1 MDNNKIII
9 IVLIAIII
17 ALLVGIFA
25 VMPNTNKQDAQLTFM
40 NNDTIDEGG
49 SIKIKLT
56 DANGTAIANQT
67 VNVTVTDENST
78 SGYYSVVTDG
88 NGTGKL
94 KLDNG
99 PGKYNVTVSY
109 GGNDNFNGCNAAQK
123 VTIKEK
129 EKAVEAQT
137 SSSSSSSSSSSASSS
152 SSESSSSSG
161 YDINNLPPSK
171 DPYPE
176 TARYYVDE
184 NYVMQ
189 EYADGYA
196 RTVDIRTGEVYS
208 NGFR

>member
-1 MDNNKIII
+1 MDRNMII
-9 IVLIAIII
+9 IVALIAIIV

-25 VMPNTNKQDAQLTFM
+25 MMPNMSKQDTKLTFES
-40 NNDTIDEGG
+40 NATLTEGD

-67 VNVTVTDENST
+67 VNVTITDKNNT
-78 SGYYSVVTDG
+78 SDYHSVVTDG
-88 NGTGKL
+88 DGVGKL
-94 KLDNG
+94 KLDKNS
-99 PGKYNVTVSY
+99 GKYNVTISY
-109 GGNDNFNGCNAAQK
+109 GGNDNFTGCNATQK
-123 VTIKEK
+123 LTIKEK
-129 EKAVEAQT
+129 EKVVEAQT
-137 SSSSSSSSSSSASSS
+137 SSSSSSSSASSS

-176 TARYYVDE
+176 TARYYAGE

-189 EYADGYA
+189 EYADGYV

>member
-9 IVLIAIII
+9 IVLIAVIA

-25 VMPNTNKQDAQLTFM
+25 MMPNMTKQDTKLTFES
-40 NNDTIDEGG
+40 NATLTEGD

-67 VNVTVTDENST
+67 VNVTITDKNNT
-78 SGYYSVVTDG
+78 SDYHSVVTDG
-88 NGTGKL
+88 DGVGKL
-94 KLDNG
+94 KVDKNS
-99 PGKYNVTVSY
+99 GKYNVTISY
-109 GGNDNFNGCNAAQK
+109 GGNDNFTGCNATQK
-123 VTIKEK
+123 LTIKEK
-129 EKAVEAQT
+129 EKSVEAQT
-137 SSSSSSSSSSSASSS
+137 SSSSSSSSASSS

-176 TARYYVDE
+176 TARYYAGE

-189 EYADGYA
+189 EYADGYV

>member
-1 MDNNKIII
+1 MII
-9 IVLIAIII
+9 IVALIAIIV

-25 VMPNTNKQDAQLTFM
+25 MMPNMSKQDTKLTFES
-40 NNDTIDEGG
+40 NATLTEGD

-67 VNVTVTDENST
+67 VNVTITDKNNT
-78 SGYYSVVTDG
+78 SDYHSVVTDG
-88 NGTGKL
+88 DGVGKL
-94 KLDNG
+94 KLDKNS
-99 PGKYNVTVSY
+99 GKYNVTISY
-109 GGNDNFNGCNAAQK
+109 GGNDNFTGCNATQK
-123 VTIKEK
+123 LTIKEK
-129 EKAVEAQT
+129 EKVVEAQT
-137 SSSSSSSSSSSASSS
+137 SSSSSSSSASSS

-176 TARYYVDE
+176 TARYYAGE

-189 EYADGYA
+189 EYADGYV

>member
-9 IVLIAIII
+9 IVLIAIIA

-25 VMPNTNKQDAQLTFM
+25 MMPNASKQDTKLTFES
-40 NNDTIDEGG
+40 NATLTEGD
-49 SIKIKLT
+49 SLKIKLT
-56 DANGTAIANQT
+56 DDNGTAIANQT
-67 VNVTVTDENST
+67 VNVTITDKNNT
-78 SGYYSVVTDG
+78 SDYHSVVTDG

-94 KLDNG
+94 KLDKDS
-99 PGKYNVTVSY
+99 GKYNVTISY
-109 GGNDNFNGCNAAQK
+109 GGNDNYAGCNASQK
-123 VTIKEK
+123 LTIKEK

-137 SSSSSSSSSSSASSS
+137 SSSSSASSS

-176 TARYYVDE
+176 TARYYAGE

-189 EYADGYA
+189 EYADGYV

>member
-1 MDNNKIII
+1 MDRNMII
-9 IVLIAIII
+9 IVALIAIIV

-25 VMPNTNKQDAQLTFM
+25 MMPNMTKQDTKLTFES
-40 NNDTIDEGG
+40 NATLTEGD

-67 VNVTVTDENST
+67 VNVTITDKNNT
-78 SGYYSVVTDG
+78 SDYHSVVTDG
-88 NGTGKL
+88 DGVGKL
-94 KLDNG
+94 KLDKNS
-99 PGKYNVTVSY
+99 GKYNVTISY
-109 GGNDNFNGCNAAQK
+109 GGNDNFTGCNATQK
-123 VTIKEK
+123 LTIKEK
-129 EKAVEAQT
+129 EKVVEAQT
-137 SSSSSSSSSSSASSS
+137 SSSSSSSSASSS

-176 TARYYVDE
+176 TARYYAGE

-189 EYADGYA
+189 EYADGYV

>member
-9 IVLIAIII
+9 IVLIAIIA

-25 VMPNTNKQDAQLTFM
+25 MMPNMSKQDTKLTFES
-40 NNDTIDEGG
+40 NTTLTEGD

-67 VNVTVTDENST
+67 VNVTITDKNNT
-78 SGYYSVVTDG
+78 SDYHSVVTDG
-88 NGTGKL
+88 DGVGKL
-94 KLDNG
+94 KLDKNS
-99 PGKYNVTVSY
+99 GKYNVTISY
-109 GGNDNFNGCNAAQK
+109 GGNDNFTGCNATQK
-123 VTIKEK
+123 LTIKEK
-129 EKAVEAQT
+129 EKVVEAQT
-137 SSSSSSSSSSSASSS
+137 SSSSSSSSASSS

-176 TARYYVDE
+176 TARYYAGE

-189 EYADGYA
+189 EYADGYV

>member
-9 IVLIAIII
+9 IVLIAIIA

-25 VMPNTNKQDAQLTFM
+25 MMPNMSKQDTKLTFES
-40 NNDTIDEGG
+40 NATLTEGD

-67 VNVTVTDENST
+67 VNVTITDKNNT
-78 SGYYSVVTDG
+78 SDYHSVVTDG
-88 NGTGKL
+88 DGVGKL
-94 KLDNG
+94 KLDKNS
-99 PGKYNVTVSY
+99 GKYNVTISY
-109 GGNDNFNGCNAAQK
+109 GGNDNFTGCNATQK
-123 VTIKEK
+123 LTIKEK
-129 EKAVEAQT
+129 EKVVEAQT
-137 SSSSSSSSSSSASSS
+137 SSSSSSASSS

-176 TARYYVDE
+176 TARYYAGE

-189 EYADGYA
+189 EYADGYV